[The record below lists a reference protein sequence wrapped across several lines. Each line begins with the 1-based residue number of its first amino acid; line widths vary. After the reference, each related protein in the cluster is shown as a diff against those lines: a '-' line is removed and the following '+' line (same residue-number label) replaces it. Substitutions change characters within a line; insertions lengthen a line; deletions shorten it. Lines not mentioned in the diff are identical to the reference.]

1 MGRNKPQR
9 VKSDLSTSIRRLVK
23 KRKHNTDTGSEKK
36 QSLTEDESGKKET
49 QEKAFSEFSSVLK
62 SVQDTLQGIM
72 DIKQKQKLKK
82 KEEKSSEK
90 IEKKTKKKLP
100 KTPDVVSASSSGIDR
115 SSVASPKPKRS
126 KTLDTRTKKAEK
138 DRPK

>member
-1 MGRNKPQR
+1 MGCQEKGTSGRCELAESSTVPEDSSGVEEPSSPVKFSKRPRNKPQR

-23 KRKHNTDTGSEKK
+23 KRKHNTDTGTEKK

-82 KEEKSSEK
+82 KEE
-90 IEKKTKKKLP
+90 
-100 KTPDVVSASSSGIDR
+100 
-115 SSVASPKPKRS
+115 
-126 KTLDTRTKKAEK
+126 
-138 DRPK
+138 